1 MARRPAF
8 LPCGASSLSARLLLL
23 PCTGRMTGARF
34 LGFSR
39 GRCPPVPC
47 GGPVSA
53 ECLLLAVPADFSA
66 SRPAG
71 SAAPGAV
78 AGMQGAKP
86 LAKEN
91 LKFPPFPGVGR
102 ALFERGS
109 GGWGQ
114 KVYTRSG
121 KAGRRR
127 GQNPAEKSR
136 NPLDFCRAAWYHMNK
151 DFRNIRTAH
160 RAEIPKETH
169 GQKTDVS
176 R

>member
-109 GGWGQ
+109 G
-114 KVYTRSG
+114 VYPSPSG
-121 KAGRRR
+121 KGKKSFANTCSGGLPLPRPGGGDHLKRRSS
-127 GQNPAEKSR
+127 P
-136 NPLDFCRAAWYHMNK
+136 P
-151 DFRNIRTAH
+151 
-160 RAEIPKETH
+160 P
-169 GQKTDVS
+169 VS
-176 R
+176 HSPWLLPRQ